1 MYEQIRDLKAGKSV
15 MKPIYNHVN
24 GTLDTPE
31 EIKATPIVIIEG
43 LHPFVDE
50 RVRDLLDFTIYLD
63 ISDEIKFAWKIQR
76 DMMERGHSL
85 ESIKASIEV
94 RRGHAFFPDV
104 TQTRWA
110 SVVDETRTAL
120 EPTAPLP
127 SILVVVGTLHSCPLF
142 ECADGESGKVDFI
155 SPAVRLPLTY
165 LARNKQVQ
173 KLRQS
178 SRTI

>member
-1 MYEQIRDLKAGKSV
+1 MSGRTALHTDEQKFDLMYEQLNDLKNGKSV

-31 EIKATPIVIIEG
+31 EIKPTPIVIIEG

-85 ESIKASIEV
+85 ESIQASIEV
-94 RRGHAFFPDV
+94 REVACFFSCTQRGKSTLLFSCIAEVLSMQGCEQPV
-104 TQTRWA
+104 EIT
-110 SVVDETRTAL
+110 SVE
-120 EPTAPLP
+120 
-127 SILVVVGTLHSCPLF
+127 SLVLFGVVW
-142 ECADGESGKVDFI
+142 K
-155 SPAVRLPLTY
+155 
-165 LARNKQVQ
+165 
-173 KLRQS
+173 
-178 SRTI
+178 

>member
-1 MYEQIRDLKAGKSV
+1 MYLVRKYFTQVSGRTALHTEEQKFDLMYEQLNDLKHGKSV

-50 RVRDLLDFTIYLD
+50 RVRNLLDFTIYLD

-94 RRGHAFFPDV
+94 RFIFLFHVLLDKWIRGG
-104 TQTRWA
+104 RGGG
-110 SVVDETRTAL
+110 VVPGQEILQAHVL
-120 EPTAPLP
+120 LFSPSPL
-127 SILVVVGTLHSCPLF
+127 
-142 ECADGESGKVDFI
+142 
-155 SPAVRLPLTY
+155 
-165 LARNKQVQ
+165 
-173 KLRQS
+173 
-178 SRTI
+178 

>member
-1 MYEQIRDLKAGKSV
+1 MYEQLNDLKNGKSV

-31 EIKATPIVIIEG
+31 EIKPTPIVIIEG

-85 ESIKASIEV
+85 ESIQASIEV
-94 RRGHAFFPDV
+94 RV
-104 TQTRWA
+104 TA
-110 SVVDETRTAL
+110 VVQ
-120 EPTAPLP
+120 
-127 SILVVVGTLHSCPLF
+127 LVGGIGT
-142 ECADGESGKVDFI
+142 
-155 SPAVRLPLTY
+155 
-165 LARNKQVQ
+165 
-173 KLRQS
+173 
-178 SRTI
+178 